1 MISPCSVIGID
12 VGGTKIAV
20 GTLELPTGRWTPFRT
35 APTRRDRGPQVV
47 FEDVLQMT
55 RDLASSSALA
65 GLPVAAIGV
74 GLCELVGRSGT
85 PLSDHSIDWKNLPVL
100 EELAQIA
107 PSLFEA
113 DVRAAARAESQF
125 GAGVGLDSF
134 LYVTVGTGISCCL
147 MMEGRP
153 HLGTHGV
160 TGTMASSPLGPL
172 LGIPDGGP
180 AMTLEDLASGPALV
194 ARFRK
199 AGGVADRGEEVL
211 RAALEG
217 HPIATEIVCTGAT
230 ALGAH
235 IGLLVNVLD
244 PAAVVVGG
252 GLGSSTG
259 PYWDALTIAARSQIW
274 SDTHRPLPL
283 LQAKTGVD
291 AGWLG
296 AAIAALDR
304 FELPRPDLSAPPFP
318 S

>member
-1 MISPCSVIGID
+1 MMSPCSVIGVD

-20 GTLELPTGRWTPFRT
+20 GTLGLPTGRWTPFRT
-35 APTRRDRGPQVV
+35 APTRRDRGPRVIL
-47 FEDVLQMT
+47 EDVLQMT
-55 RDLASSSALA
+55 RELAWSSAHA
-65 GLPVAAIGV
+65 GRPVAAIGV

-85 PLSDHSIDWKNLPVL
+85 PLSGHSIDWQGHPVL

-107 PSLFEA
+107 PALFEA
-113 DVRAAARAESQF
+113 DVRAAARAEALF
-125 GAGVGLDSF
+125 GAGSGLDSF

-147 MMEGRP
+147 MVGGRP

-160 TGTMASSPLGPL
+160 TGTLASSPLGPL

-180 AMTLEDLASGPALV
+180 GMTLEDLASGPALG

-199 AGGVADRGEEVL
+199 AGGAADGGEEVL
-211 RAALEG
+211 QAALDG
-217 HPIATEIVCTGAT
+217 HPIATEIIRTGAT

-244 PAAVVVGG
+244 PAAVIVGG

-259 PYWDALTIAARSQIW
+259 PYWEALTVAARGQIW

-283 LQAKTGVD
+283 LQAGTGVD

-304 FELPRPDLSAPPFP
+304 FDLPRPDLSTPHFP
-318 S
+318 A

>member
-1 MISPCSVIGID
+1 MSPCSVIGID

-20 GTLELPTGRWTPFRT
+20 GTLELPAGRWRPYRT

-47 FEDVLQMT
+47 LDDVLQLT
-55 RDLASSSALA
+55 RDLASSGALA
-65 GLPVAAIGV
+65 GRPVAAIGV

-85 PLSDHSIDWKNLPVL
+85 PLSGHCIDWQGLPVL

-107 PSLFEA
+107 PAFFEA
-113 DVRAAARAESQF
+113 DVRAAAQAEALF
-125 GAGVGLDSF
+125 GAGVGLASF
-134 LYVTVGTGISCCL
+134 LYITVGTGISCCL
-147 MMEGRP
+147 MVEGRP
-153 HLGTHGV
+153 HLGTHGM
-160 TGTMASSPLGPL
+160 TGTMASSPLGSL

-180 AMTLEDLASGPALV
+180 GMTLEDLASGPALV

-199 AGGVADRGEEVL
+199 SGGVADRGEEIL

-217 HPIATEIVCTGAT
+217 HPIATEIVRSGAT

-259 PYWDALTIAARSQIW
+259 PYWDALTVATRSQIW
-274 SDTHRPLPL
+274 SDTHRTLPL
-283 LQAKTGVD
+283 LQASTGVD

-304 FELPRPDLSAPPFP
+304 FGLPRPDLSAPPF
-318 S
+318 SS